1 MTSTKHPLHLDP
13 VQAAKSLK
21 RNLVWT
27 PDGCATSK
35 SRQLYIR
42 TVDGGYVGLLAS
54 RVAFASIHGWATPT
68 RWIRR
73 ICDTPRCVNPDHLYI
88 KSDST
93 ETGADDRPPVD
104 LDQVAYLRSRGVTWQ
119 LIGEATKWTAQ
130 DVADIPHV
138 RRIHEPLKADAIS
151 YIERLEQ

>member
-1 MTSTKHPLHLDP
+1 MKGARLGVELDP
-13 VQAAKSLK
+13 EHVTRSLK
-21 RNLVWT
+21 RNLVWH
-27 PDGCATSK
+27 PNGCATTSK
-35 SRQLYIR
+35 KQLTVRPINGGSRAIAAAR
-42 TVDGGYVGLLAS
+42 VSFAAS
-54 RVAFASIHGWATPT
+54 HGWVTPT
-68 RWIRR
+68 RWVHRT
-73 ICDTPRCVNPDHLYI
+73 CDTPRCVNPDHLYI

-93 ETGADDRPPVD
+93 ETRPPVD
-104 LDQVAYLRSRGVTWQ
+104 LDQVAYLRSRGWTWQ

>member
-1 MTSTKHPLHLDP
+1 MTSTQHPLHLNP
-13 VQAAKSLK
+13 VQAAKSLE

-35 SRQLYIR
+35 NRQLYIR
-42 TVDGGYVGLLAS
+42 TADGGSVGLYAS
-54 RVAFASIHGWATPT
+54 RVAHASTHGWVTSPGKL
-68 RWIRR
+68 RR
-73 ICDTPRCVNPDHLYI
+73 TCDTPRCVNPDHLYI

-93 ETGADDRPPVD
+93 ETRSPVD
-104 LDQVAYLRSRGVTWQ
+104 LDQVADLRARGWTWQ

-138 RRIHEPLKADAIS
+138 RRIHEPLKTDAIA
-151 YIERLEQ
+151 YIERLDK

>member
-13 VQAAKSLK
+13 VQAAKSLE

-42 TVDGGYVGLLAS
+42 TVDGGHVGLLAS

-68 RWIRR
+68 RWVRR

-93 ETGADDRPPVD
+93 ETRPPVD
-104 LDQVAYLRSRGVTWQ
+104 LDQVAYLRARGWTWQ
-119 LIGEATKWTAQ
+119 LIGEATEWTAQ

-138 RRIHEPLKADAIS
+138 RRIHEPLKTDAIA
-151 YIERLEQ
+151 YIERLEK